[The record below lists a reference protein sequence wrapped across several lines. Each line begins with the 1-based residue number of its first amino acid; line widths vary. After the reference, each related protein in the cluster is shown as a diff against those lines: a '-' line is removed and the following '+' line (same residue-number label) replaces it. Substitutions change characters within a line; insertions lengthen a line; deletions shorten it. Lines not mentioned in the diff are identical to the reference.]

1 MKINIFCGRVQH
13 VCRSPDV
20 VIVYYAKSRI
30 HTQFISHAASTNSI
44 FITFVRRTYAHTL
57 KLWTRCKGNVTIL
70 QLQRWQGAY
79 HLYRLYY
86 GCDPVDGETTSV
98 CAARP
103 SRCQTLRLHSQLAP
117 LWYTTR
123 WQKHVCEQLSR
134 VAFESAV
141 AGSRTH
147 NQLIP
152 VQHLHD
158 YATKPYL
165 NWYSKLIQLC
175 YRHDNNDSLQC

>member
-1 MKINIFCGRVQH
+1 MFADHQMSSLFITPKAEYIRNL
-13 VCRSPDV
+13 
-20 VIVYYAKSRI
+20 Y
-30 HTQFISHAASTNSI
+30 HTQQAQTVSLSHSYVVHMHI
-44 FITFVRRTYAHTL
+44 QYTL

-70 QLQRWQGAY
+70 QLQRWQGPY